1 MKRCSRLLP
10 TASERTLILL
20 AGGMWLAV
28 GTRLL
33 ALAGEWVAA
42 STHSHRLLC
51 LGVGLAMGLCA
62 QRFGFSRLV
71 AKNLARIRA
80 LNEPAPVT
88 AFIPLKSLIIIAV
101 MIGMGVALRHSP
113 VPKLVLVPIYAC
125 MGSAL
130 MLASMG
136 YAKAFATEPRP

>member
-1 MKRCSRLLP
+1 MQQRLQLRP
-10 TASERTLILL
+10 TASVRTLILL

-33 ALAGEWVAA
+33 ALAGEWVAT

-62 QRFGFSRLV
+62 QRFGFSRIV

-80 LNEPAPVT
+80 LDEPAPVT
-88 AFIPLKSLIIIAV
+88 AFIPLKSLLIIAV
-101 MIGMGVALRHSP
+101 MIGTGVALRHSP
-113 VPKLVLVPIYAC
+113 IPKLVLVPLYAC